1 MRIAFYFIHRETLGE
16 FQRAWSIAQRLSC
29 NHDVLFINA
38 GTEFIPMQT
47 SAHLSVMHLPHPF
60 ADKNTLRYG
69 TRQATTPE
77 VVRIRAQQLQKSIAA
92 FAPDL
97 FITTSFPFMF
107 AESMYELL
115 PSIQHAKQQG
125 ARIIASTGYPMATM
139 LKPQL
144 FKLYDEVWMHCPKEL
159 DATYLAREYPDDL
172 CIKMCDTL
180 EQEGKLVYTNY
191 ILPDESRIEQQP
203 EQDFLF
209 ISRGSGVLGE
219 KLVAEGTN
227 AAKKLNVPYKVVHG
241 ITEKNQTNT
250 QHSVAYLDQATF
262 TKTLL
267 QSRWSLSMAGY
278 GTAVQL
284 LYTKKSKSILMPKPA
299 RIDTEQYYRA
309 HMLQELLG
317 SVVLEEETL
326 DVNAIA
332 AAMHNAPEKPAKT
345 ISEDWFTGLDVVEK
359 QVKSWLY
366 A

>member
-16 FQRAWSIAQRLSC
+16 FQRAWPIAQRLAL
-29 NHDVLFINA
+29 NHEVLFINA
-38 GTEFIPMQT
+38 GTAFVPMQT

-69 TRQATTPE
+69 VRQSVSPE
-77 VVRIRAQQLQKSIAA
+77 TIQVRGQQLQKSIAA
-92 FAPDL
+92 FAPDM

-107 AESMYELL
+107 IESMYELL
-115 PSIQHAKQQG
+115 PSIQYAKQNG
-125 ARIIASTGYPMATM
+125 TRIIASAGYPMATL

-159 DATYLAREYPDDL
+159 DTTYLAREYPADW

-191 ILPDESRIEQQP
+191 ILPDESRIEQQQ
-203 EQDFLF
+203 EQDFLL
-209 ISRGSGVLGE
+209 ISCGSGVLGE
-219 KLVAEGTN
+219 KLVVEGIS
-227 AAKKLNVPYKVVHG
+227 AAKQLNVPYKVVHG
-241 ITEKNQTNT
+241 INEQNT
-250 QHSVAYLDQATF
+250 SHNPHSTAYLDQATF
-262 TKTLL
+262 TKTLMRA
-267 QSRWSLSMAGY
+267 RWSLSMAGY

-299 RIDTEQYYRA
+299 RIDTEQNYRA
-309 HMLQELLG
+309 HMLRDLLG
-317 SVVLEEETL
+317 SAIIEEETL
-326 DVNAIA
+326 DANTIIA
-332 AAMHNAPEKPAKT
+332 AMNAAQEKPSQT
-345 ISEDWFTGLDVVEK
+345 ICEDWFTGLDVVEK